1 MRRGRGRGRSFGTG
15 MALCALWACGGTL
28 RVPEDTGVGA
38 TACTLTAPPTTT
50 ADSATFVFHAIGA
63 TREQCALSIVA
74 ERLRPWPLASSEPW
88 TVHLTVSPAHATAR
102 LLRGDAARDA
112 IDEGS
117 TFLATDD
124 LDLVAYAASRRDL
137 EVTPLP
143 WDRTYLYLSPARL
156 PTLGG
161 GVGPDVVRVDARP
174 AESPLCDSLARDAAS
189 PTDAPPSRRVVY
201 DAADHTA
208 RELAARIVALADRPD
223 VTAVGVP
230 AAVLHEAVQRGTDLV
245 YIVSIPRASYCD
257 ALAALSTRAPWLTS
271 AAIVPLID
279 TRAHAIAPRAP
290 QP

>member
-1 MRRGRGRGRSFGTG
+1 MRRGRGRGRSFGRG
-15 MALCALWACGGTL
+15 MALCALWACGGSL
-28 RVPEDTGVGA
+28 RVPEDIGVGGP
-38 TACTLTAPPTTT
+38 ACTLAAPPTTT
-50 ADSATFVFHAIGA
+50 ADSATFAFHALGT

-74 ERLRPWPLASSEPW
+74 ENLRPWPLSSREPW

-102 LLRGDAARDA
+102 LLGGDAARDA

-117 TFLATDD
+117 MLMATDD

-143 WDRTYLYLSPARL
+143 WDRTYLYLSPTRPL
-156 PTLGG
+156 TLGD
-161 GVGPDVVRVDARP
+161 GVGPDAVRVDARP
-174 AESPLCDSLARDAAS
+174 AESPLCDSLATDAAS
-189 PTDAPPSRRVVY
+189 PTDGSPSRRVVY
-201 DAADHTA
+201 DAADRTA

-223 VTAVGVP
+223 VTAVGLP
-230 AAVLHEAVQRGTDLV
+230 AAVLDDAVQRGTDLA

-271 AAIVPLID
+271 EVIVPLID
-279 TRAHAIAPRAP
+279 TRAHAIAPRTP

>member
-1 MRRGRGRGRSFGTG
+1 MRRGRGRGRWFGGG
-15 MALCALWACGGTL
+15 MALCALWACGGRL

-38 TACTLTAPPTTT
+38 TACTLAAPPALT
-50 ADSATFVFHAIGA
+50 ADSATFVLHAIRA

-74 ERLRPWPLASSEPW
+74 ENFRPWPLASSEAW

-117 TFLATDD
+117 MLMATDD

-143 WDRTYLYLSPARL
+143 WDRTYLQISPTRL
-156 PTLGG
+156 PTLGD
-161 GVGPDVVRVDARP
+161 GVGPDAVRIDARP
-174 AESPLCDSLARDAAS
+174 AESPLCDSLATNAAS

-201 DAADHTA
+201 DAADRTA

-223 VTAVGVP
+223 ATAVGVP
-230 AAVLHEAVQRGTDLV
+230 AAVLDDAVQRGTDLA

-257 ALAALSTRAPWLTS
+257 ALAALSTRAPWVRS
-271 AAIVPLID
+271 AVIVPLID